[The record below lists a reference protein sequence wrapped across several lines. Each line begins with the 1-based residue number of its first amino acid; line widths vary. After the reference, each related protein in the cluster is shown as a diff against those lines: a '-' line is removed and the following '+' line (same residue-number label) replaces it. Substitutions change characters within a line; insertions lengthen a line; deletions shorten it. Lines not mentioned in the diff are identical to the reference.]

1 MPTYAYIIYG
11 VYVYVHVGCILLQ
24 AINRRSF
31 HAFKSL
37 VKCLSMNV
45 CARVCADV
53 VAVVWNDSA
62 INKRWKSQ
70 LYTANY
76 THSHTHFCIRV
87 SATMHTQR
95 VCVCVLLLPQSAT
108 AATCCNVV
116 VAISCM

>member
-24 AINRRSF
+24 AINRRGF

-45 CARVCADV
+45 CACVWVCMCADV

-70 LYTANY
+70 LYTATH
-76 THSHTHFCIRV
+76 THSYE
-87 SATMHTQR
+87 
-95 VCVCVLLLPQSAT
+95 
-108 AATCCNVV
+108 
-116 VAISCM
+116 